1 MKKLKNSELSRLSID
16 EFKNSSKTPVI
27 VILDNIRSAH
37 NVRRIFRTCDAFLI
51 DKIILCGITAIP
63 PNKEIRKTA
72 LGSSESV
79 DWRYYKNTEE
89 VIMKLKKK
97 DYQIIAVEQANKS
110 IKLESFKPENEKK
123 YAIIFGNE
131 IKGISQKIIDN
142 SDSVIEIPQFGTKH
156 SLNVSVS
163 AGIVIWDIF
172 SKISLNQFDL

>member
-37 NVRRIFRTCDAFLI
+37 NVGSVFRTCDAFLI

-79 DWRYYKNTEE
+79 DWRYYKSTEE
-89 VIMKLKKK
+89 VIIKLKKK

-110 IKLESFKPENEKK
+110 IKLESFRPENEKK

>member
-1 MKKLKNSELSRLSID
+1 MKKTKIEDLKRIEISQ
-16 EFKNSSKTPVI
+16 FKKKKKREVI

-37 NVRRIFRTCDAFLI
+37 NVGSVFRTCDAFLI
-51 DKIILCGITAIP
+51 NKIILCGITAIP

-89 VIMKLKKK
+89 VIMKLKKE
-97 DYQIIAVEQANKS
+97 DYQIIAIEQANKS
-110 IKLESFKPENEKK
+110 IKLESFRPENAKK

>member
-37 NVRRIFRTCDAFLI
+37 NVGSVFRTCDAFLI

-110 IKLESFKPENEKK
+110 IKLESFRPENEKK

>member
-37 NVRRIFRTCDAFLI
+37 NVGSIFRTCDAFLI

-110 IKLESFKPENEKK
+110 IKLESFRPENEKR

>member
-37 NVRRIFRTCDAFLI
+37 NVGSVFRTCDAFLI

-89 VIMKLKKK
+89 IIMRLKKK

-110 IKLESFKPENEKK
+110 IKLESFRPENEKK

-131 IKGISQKIIDN
+131 IKGINQKILDN

>member
-37 NVRRIFRTCDAFLI
+37 NVGSVFRTCDAFLI

-89 VIMKLKKK
+89 VIVRLKKE
-97 DYQIIAVEQANKS
+97 DYQIISVEQANKS

-163 AGIVIWDIF
+163 AGIVIWDVF

>member
-1 MKKLKNSELSRLSID
+1 MKRLKNSELSRLSID

-37 NVRRIFRTCDAFLI
+37 NVGSVFRTCDAFLI

-89 VIMKLKKK
+89 VIMKLKKE
-97 DYQIIAVEQANKS
+97 DYQIIAVEQVNKS
-110 IKLESFKPENEKK
+110 IKLESFRPENEKK

>member
-37 NVRRIFRTCDAFLI
+37 NVGSIFRTCDAFLI

-79 DWRYYKNTEE
+79 NWRYYKNTEE

-110 IKLESFKPENEKK
+110 IKLESFRPENEKK

>member
-37 NVRRIFRTCDAFLI
+37 NVGSVFRTCDAFLI

-110 IKLESFKPENEKK
+110 IKLESFRPENEKK

-131 IKGISQKIIDN
+131 IKGISQKIIDK

>member
-37 NVRRIFRTCDAFLI
+37 NVGSVFRTCDAFLI

-110 IKLESFKPENEKK
+110 IKLERFRPENEKK

>member
-37 NVRRIFRTCDAFLI
+37 NVGSIFRTCDAFLI

-110 IKLESFKPENEKK
+110 IKLESFRPENEKK

>member
-37 NVRRIFRTCDAFLI
+37 NVGSVFRTCDAFLI

-89 VIMKLKKK
+89 VIMKLKKEE
-97 DYQIIAVEQANKS
+97 YQIIAVEQANKS

>member
-37 NVRRIFRTCDAFLI
+37 NVGSVFRTCDAFLI
-51 DKIILCGITAIP
+51 AKIILCGITAIP

>member
-16 EFKNSSKTPVI
+16 EFKNTSKTPVI

-37 NVRRIFRTCDAFLI
+37 NVGSIFRTCDAFLI

-110 IKLESFKPENEKK
+110 IKLESFRPENEKR

>member
-37 NVRRIFRTCDAFLI
+37 NVGSVFRTCDAFLI

-131 IKGISQKIIDN
+131 IKGISQEIIDN

-163 AGIVIWDIF
+163 AGIVIWDVF

>member
-1 MKKLKNSELSRLSID
+1 
-16 EFKNSSKTPVI
+16 
-27 VILDNIRSAH
+27 
-37 NVRRIFRTCDAFLI
+37 
-51 DKIILCGITAIP
+51 
-63 PNKEIRKTA
+63 
-72 LGSSESV
+72 
-79 DWRYYKNTEE
+79 
-89 VIMKLKKK
+89 MKLKKK

-110 IKLESFKPENEKK
+110 IKLESFRPENEKK

>member
-37 NVRRIFRTCDAFLI
+37 NVGSIFRTCDAFLI

-97 DYQIIAVEQANKS
+97 DYEIIAVEQANKS
-110 IKLESFKPENEKK
+110 IKLESFRPENEKK

>member
-16 EFKNSSKTPVI
+16 EFKNSSKTPLI

-37 NVRRIFRTCDAFLI
+37 NVGSIFRTCDAFLI

-97 DYQIIAVEQANKS
+97 DYQIIAIEQANKS
-110 IKLESFKPENEKK
+110 IKLESFKPENAKK

-131 IKGISQKIIDN
+131 IKGISQKIIDY

>member
-37 NVRRIFRTCDAFLI
+37 NVGSIFRTCDAFLI

-110 IKLESFKPENEKK
+110 IKLESFRPENEKR

-131 IKGISQKIIDN
+131 IKGISQKIMDN

>member
-37 NVRRIFRTCDAFLI
+37 NVGSIFRTCDAFLI

-110 IKLESFKPENEKK
+110 IKLESFRPENKK
-123 YAIIFGNE
+123 RYAIIFGNE

>member
-37 NVRRIFRTCDAFLI
+37 NVGSVFRTCDAFLI

-97 DYQIIAVEQANKS
+97 DYQIIAIEQANKS
-110 IKLESFKPENEKK
+110 IKLESFKPENAKK

>member
-37 NVRRIFRTCDAFLI
+37 NVGSVFRTCDAFLI

-79 DWRYYKNTEE
+79 DWRDYKNTEE
-89 VIMKLKKK
+89 VIMKLKKE

-131 IKGISQKIIDN
+131 IKGISQKIIDY

>member
-37 NVRRIFRTCDAFLI
+37 NVGSIFRTCDAFLI
-51 DKIILCGITAIP
+51 DKIILCGITGIP

-110 IKLESFKPENEKK
+110 IKLESFRPENEKR

>member
-1 MKKLKNSELSRLSID
+1 MKKLKNSELSRLSIE

-37 NVRRIFRTCDAFLI
+37 NVGSVFRTCDAFLI

-110 IKLESFKPENEKK
+110 IKLESFRAENEKK

-163 AGIVIWDIF
+163 AGIVIWDVF

>member
-37 NVRRIFRTCDAFLI
+37 NVGSVFRTCDAFLI

>member
-37 NVRRIFRTCDAFLI
+37 NVGSVFRTCDAFLI

-110 IKLESFKPENEKK
+110 IKLESFRPENEKK

-142 SDSVIEIPQFGTKH
+142 SDTVIEIPQFGTKH

>member
-37 NVRRIFRTCDAFLI
+37 NVGSVFRTCDAFLI

-97 DYQIIAVEQANKS
+97 DYQII
-110 IKLESFKPENEKK
+110 
-123 YAIIFGNE
+123 
-131 IKGISQKIIDN
+131 
-142 SDSVIEIPQFGTKH
+142 
-156 SLNVSVS
+156 
-163 AGIVIWDIF
+163 
-172 SKISLNQFDL
+172 

>member
-37 NVRRIFRTCDAFLI
+37 NVGSVFRTCDAFLI

-89 VIMKLKKK
+89 VIMKLKKEE
-97 DYQIIAVEQANKS
+97 YQIIAVEQANKS

-131 IKGISQKIIDN
+131 IKGISQKIIDY

-163 AGIVIWDIF
+163 AGIVIWDVF